1 MRISTATDRR
11 PSTIAQAKEGKYAIS
26 EIALERDF
34 LRKEMSRKLEGSG
47 WDQMV
52 MGSMGYLSPTYK

>member
-1 MRISTATDRR
+1 MRISTATDRK

-34 LRKEMSRKLEGSG
+34 FTEGNVPEVGRKWMGS
-47 WDQMV
+47 MV
-52 MGSMGYLSPTYK
+52 MGSMGGYITYL